1 MEHAPRVSSPHR
13 SFWTRFA
20 IVFLA
25 IAAAC
30 LGLVTMH
37 SATSHAHGSH
47 TVSHEHTSVL
57 TGETAA
63 GIPTDAP
70 ENNSGLLANC
80 DSCALGTAA
89 KASSALVLL
98 LLAWVMFQLVS
109 NPSAFARLLERSQVI
124 ASTAASGARRF
135 TPPPLAL
142 GISRT

>member
-1 MEHAPRVSSPHR
+1 MEHASRVSSPHR

-70 ENNSGLLANC
+70 DNNLANC

-98 LLAWVMFQLVS
+98 LLAWVMFQLLS
-109 NPSAFARLLERSQVI
+109 TPSAFARLLERSQVI

>member
-1 MEHAPRVSSPHR
+1 MEHAPRVTSPHR

-47 TVSHEHTSVL
+47 DVSHEHTTVL

-63 GIPTDAP
+63 GIPTEMPD
-70 ENNSGLLANC
+70 NNSGLLANC

-98 LLAWVMFQLVS
+98 LLAWVIFQLVS
-109 NPSAFARLLERSQVI
+109 NPSTFARLIERSQVI
-124 ASTAASGARRF
+124 VSTAASGLRRL
-135 TPPPLAL
+135 TPPPLGL

>member
-1 MEHAPRVSSPHR
+1 MEHALRVTSPHR
-13 SFWTRFA
+13 SFWARFA

-47 TVSHEHTSVL
+47 DVSHAHSSVL
-57 TGETAA
+57 TGEAAA
-63 GIPTDAP
+63 GIPTEMP
-70 ENNSGLLANC
+70 HNNLGLLANC

-98 LLAWVMFQLVS
+98 LLAWVMFQLVT
-109 NPSAFARLLERSQVI
+109 NPSMFERFVERSRVI
-124 ASTAASGARRF
+124 VSTAASGARRF